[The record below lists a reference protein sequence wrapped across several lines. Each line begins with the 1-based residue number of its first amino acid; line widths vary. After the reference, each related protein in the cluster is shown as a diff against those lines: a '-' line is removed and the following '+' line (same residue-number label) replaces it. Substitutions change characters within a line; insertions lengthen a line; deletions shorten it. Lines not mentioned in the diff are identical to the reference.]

1 MTKKLHGQRMSPE
14 WEEFHRRSGKKAK
27 RLCLLGMILFLLIVL
42 SAAIGASSVDLNIV
56 VTVLK
61 DCITGS
67 TEASSVQHSIVMRS
81 RLPRIFAAVF
91 AGGALSLAG
100 LLMQGIFRNPL
111 VSPYTLGV
119 SNGASFGACVAIVL
133 GYYVTELNFVRWLTP
148 ALAFASAVLTML
160 IVYGIAKVAGQS
172 TKTLVLTGSAIAY
185 FFSALVSGIKYAVD
199 ITALPELVF
208 WQMGSLTGL
217 TWDVVGI
224 LLAALAISATIALI
238 KAWDLNVM
246 ALGREEASALG
257 VNYRRM
263 QAITFVLATLLTAT
277 AVSFTGVIGF
287 VGLVAP
293 HITRMLLGND
303 YRYNVPASVLLGS
316 CLLLLS
322 DTIARV
328 IIAPTE
334 LPVGI
339 VTSLIGVPFFLYL
352 VVRRRRVG

>member
-1 MTKKLHGQRMSPE
+1 MRKKLSANSVPE
-14 WEEFHRRSGKKAK
+14 LEEFRRQSGKK
-27 RLCLLGMILFLLIVL
+27 LCRIGIMSAILIGLIVF
-42 SAAIGASSVDLNIV
+42 AAAVGASSVKLDV
-56 VTVLK
+56 VAKVLW
-61 DCITGS
+61 DCVTGS
-67 TEASSVQHSIVMRS
+67 KNASAVQHSIVMRS

-91 AGGALSLAG
+91 TGGALSLAG

-119 SNGASFGACVAIVL
+119 SNGAAFGACLAIVL
-133 GYYVTELNFVRWLTP
+133 GYFITK
-148 ALAFASAVLTML
+148 LAFSTWLVPCFAFAFAVLTML
-160 IVYGIAKVAGQS
+160 IVYGISKAAGQS
-172 TKTLVLTGSAIAY
+172 TRTLILTGSAISY
-185 FFSALVSGIKYAVD
+185 LFSALVSGLKYAVD
-199 ITALPELVF
+199 ISTLPELVF

-217 TWDVVGI
+217 DWKIVGI
-224 LLAALAISATIALI
+224 LLTALGISTLVAMI

-246 ALGREEASALG
+246 ALGKDEASALG

-263 QAITFVLATLLTAT
+263 QTLTFTLATLLTAT

-303 YRYNVPASVLLGS
+303 YRYNIPASVLLGS
-316 CLLLLS
+316 VLLLLS
-322 DTIARV
+322 DTVARTV
-328 IIAPTE
+328 LAPTV

-352 VVRRRRVG
+352 VVRRRRVA

>member
-185 FFSALVSGIKYAVD
+185 LSAG
-199 ITALPELVF
+199 
-208 WQMGSLTGL
+208 
-217 TWDVVGI
+217 
-224 LLAALAISATIALI
+224 
-238 KAWDLNVM
+238 
-246 ALGREEASALG
+246 
-257 VNYRRM
+257 
-263 QAITFVLATLLTAT
+263 
-277 AVSFTGVIGF
+277 IGF
-287 VGLVAP
+287 LADGKPDRTYLGCSGDSVGGAGDQCHNRFDKGVGPQRYGAGKGGSFCAGCKLSP
-293 HITRMLLGND
+293 HAGDNLCPGN
-303 YRYNVPASVLLGS
+303 ASHCDSG
-316 CLLLLS
+316 
-322 DTIARV
+322 
-328 IIAPTE
+328 
-334 LPVGI
+334 
-339 VTSLIGVPFFLYL
+339 FLYWSYWL
-352 VVRRRRVG
+352 CRAGCAPYNQNAVGKRLPI

>member
-1 MTKKLHGQRMSPE
+1 MKKEAAFQSDELR
-14 WEEFHRRSGKKAK
+14 EFQKRSRKKTI
-27 RLCLLGMILFLLIVL
+27 CLISMVVLLLLLIVI
-42 SAAIGASSVDLNIV
+42 SAGVGASTVNLRIVISVLQDE
-56 VTVLK
+56 
-61 DCITGS
+61 ITGS
-67 TEASSVQHSIVMRS
+67 QFASKVQHSIVMRT

-119 SNGASFGACVAIVL
+119 SNGASCGACIAIVL
-133 GYYVTELNFVRWLTP
+133 GYFVP
-148 ALAFASAVLTML
+148 ALAFSTWLVPGFAFGFAILTMIL
-160 IVYGIAKVAGQS
+160 VYGISKVAGQS
-172 TKTLVLTGSAIAY
+172 TRTLILTGSAVSY
-185 FFSALVSGIKYAVD
+185 LFSAVVSGIKYAVD
-199 ITALPELVF
+199 IMALPELVF

-217 TWDVVGI
+217 EWNVVGI
-224 LLAALAISATIALI
+224 LILSLGICFVLSML

-246 ALGREEASALG
+246 ALGKEEASALG
-257 VNYRRM
+257 IHYRKM
-263 QAITFVLATLLTAT
+263 QLLTFIMATLLTAT

-303 YRYNVPASVLLGS
+303 YRYNIPASVLLGS
-316 CLLLLS
+316 LLLLLS
-322 DTIARV
+322 DTIARTV
-328 IIAPTE
+328 IAPTE

-352 VVRRRRVG
+352 VVRRRRGV

>member
-1 MTKKLHGQRMSPE
+1 MNRRFSAAVTPELEKFCRQSRKKLFRI
-14 WEEFHRRSGKKAK
+14 
-27 RLCLLGMILFLLIVL
+27 LLMVLILIGLIVF
-42 SAAIGASSVDLNIV
+42 ATAVGASSVRLDV
-56 VTVLK
+56 VGKVLR
-61 DCITGS
+61 DHLTG
-67 TEASSVQHSIVMRS
+67 TRYASDVQHSIVMRT

-119 SNGASFGACVAIVL
+119 SNGAAFGACLAIVL
-133 GYYVTELNFVRWLTP
+133 GYFVSG
-148 ALAFASAVLTML
+148 LAFATWLVPASAFLFSVLTML
-160 IVYGIAKVAGQS
+160 MVYGISRIAGQS
-172 TKTLVLTGSAIAY
+172 TRTLILTGTAVSY
-185 FFSALVSGIKYAVD
+185 LFSAMVSGLKYAVD
-199 ITALPELVF
+199 ISALPELVF

-217 TWDVVGI
+217 NWGIVGTLMVI
-224 LLAALAISATIALI
+224 LLLSAGIATA
-238 KAWDLNVM
+238 KAWDLNIM
-246 ALGREEASALG
+246 ALGKDESSALG

-263 QAITFVLATLLTAT
+263 QTLTFTLSTLLTAT

-303 YRYNVPASVLLGS
+303 YRYNIPASVLLGS
-316 CLLLLS
+316 ILLLLS
-322 DTIARV
+322 DTVART
-328 IIAPTE
+328 ILAPTE

-352 VVRRRRVG
+352 VVRRRRVT

>member
-1 MTKKLHGQRMSPE
+1 MKTASVHAVPELAEFQRQ
-14 WEEFHRRSGKKAK
+14 SGRKIQ
-27 RLCLLGMILFLLIVL
+27 RIILLGTLLLGLIVF
-42 SAAIGASSVDLNIV
+42 SFAIGASSVDLNVV

-67 TEASSVQHSIVMRS
+67 SDASAVQHSIVMRT

-91 AGGALSLAG
+91 AGGSLSLAG

-133 GYYVTELNFVRWLTP
+133 GYYITSLSFSTWLVP
-148 ALAFASAVLTML
+148 SFAFGFAVLTML
-160 IVYGIAKVAGQS
+160 LVYGIAKVAGQS
-172 TKTLVLTGSAIAY
+172 TKTLILTGSAISY
-185 FFSALVSGIKYAVD
+185 LFSALVSGLKYAVD
-199 ITALPELVF
+199 ISTLPELVF

-217 TWDVVGI
+217 EWNVVGI
-224 LLAALAISATIALI
+224 LMAALGISTVIAMM

-246 ALGREEASALG
+246 ALGSEEASALG

-263 QAITFVLATLLTAT
+263 QIITFVLATLLTAT
-277 AVSFTGVIGF
+277 AVSFIGVIGF

-303 YRYNVPASVLLGS
+303 YRYDVPASVLLGS
-316 CLLLLS
+316 ILLLLS
-322 DTIARV
+322 DTIART

-352 VVRRRRVG
+352 VIRRRRVG

>member
-1 MTKKLHGQRMSPE
+1 MMNEKLAVRNIPE
-14 WEEFHRRSGKKAK
+14 LAEFKRQSGKRIKV
-27 RLCLLGMILFLLIVL
+27 LIVL
-42 SAAIGASSVDLNIV
+42 TLILLVLIVFSAAVGASSVKLDV
-56 VTVLK
+56 VMSVLK
-61 DCITGS
+61 DRLTGS
-67 TEASSVQHSIVMRS
+67 TDASKVQHSIVMGT

-91 AGGALSLAG
+91 AGGSLSLAG

-119 SNGASFGACVAIVL
+119 SNGASFGACLAIVL
-133 GYYVTELNFVRWLTP
+133 GYFATELAFSTWLVPGFAFV
-148 ALAFASAVLTML
+148 FAVLTMIL
-160 IVYGIAKVAGQS
+160 VYGVSRIAGQS
-172 TKTLVLTGSAIAY
+172 TRTLILTGSAISY
-185 FFSALVSGIKYAVD
+185 LFSALVSGIKYSVD
-199 ITALPELVF
+199 IMALPELVF

-217 TWDVVGI
+217 DWKVVSILMGALGI
-224 LLAALAISATIALI
+224 SVVISMI

-246 ALGREEASALG
+246 ALGQEDASALG
-257 VNYRRM
+257 VNYRQM
-263 QAITFVLATLLTAT
+263 QILTFVLATLLTAT

-303 YRYNVPASVLLGS
+303 YRYDIPASVLLGS
-316 CLLLLS
+316 ILLLLS
-322 DTIARV
+322 DTVART

-352 VVRRRRVG
+352 VVRRRRVV